1 MLSATNGVAGSGKK
15 PRKSRGKG
23 LRTNTGWY
31 VKKYATY
38 LPMYRSSASEPWR
51 LYRWARVYD
60 LPAMA
65 QDGDILIRS
74 QYHLS
79 QTTYQM

>member
-31 VKKYATY
+31 VVNIYTAQPFIQHYTP
-38 LPMYRSSASEPWR
+38 LRNPPALVISSMRVSGSC
-51 LYRWARVYD
+51 LGVAR
-60 LPAMA
+60 
-65 QDGDILIRS
+65 DGGIL
-74 QYHLS
+74 
-79 QTTYQM
+79 T

>member
-31 VKKYATY
+31 VNKYTIYTSTY
-38 LPMYRSSASEPWR
+38 PALAIMLMEIVLAVAS
-51 LYRWARVYD
+51 
-60 LPAMA
+60 
-65 QDGDILIRS
+65 DGSVLIR
-74 QYHLS
+74 Q
-79 QTTYQM
+79 